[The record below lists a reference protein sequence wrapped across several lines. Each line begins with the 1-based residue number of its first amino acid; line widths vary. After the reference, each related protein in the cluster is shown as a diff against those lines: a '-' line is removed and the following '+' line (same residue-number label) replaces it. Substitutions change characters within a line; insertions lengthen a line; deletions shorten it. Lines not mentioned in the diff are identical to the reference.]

1 MSVISAEGLQKYYG
15 RVHAV
20 DGLTLNVQKSSVTA
34 LIGPNGA
41 GKTTTIKMV
50 LGILRPDKGSVSVL
64 GEDPWD
70 NPKVR
75 RHVGVVYERSN
86 FPSHQQIQ
94 SYLERVARIFGVPE
108 SRAKEVLA
116 QVGLSDVGTRSVR
129 ALSAGMLQK
138 FAIAHALIHQPEV
151 IIADEPTSNLDPTAR
166 TEILDLVSNLSKN
179 GTTFLISSHILP
191 ELSRVSDAVAIVNRG
206 KIWAEGKLSELYSK
220 FGANSLRIASDRPDL
235 LLPKIRQLDYVQG
248 VDMDGQGLTI
258 KVKEGNES
266 RLYEDAPRL
275 AKEAGAKIFGIESRS
290 ASLEELFR
298 QVVRSN

>member
-1 MSVISAEGLQKYYG
+1 MQKHYG
-15 RVHAV
+15 RVAAV
-20 DGLTLNVQKSSVTA
+20 DGLDLSVEKGTVTA

-70 NPKVR
+70 NPAVR
-75 RHVGVVYERSN
+75 KHVGVVYERAN
-86 FPSHQQIQ
+86 FPSHQRIQ
-94 SYLERVARIFGVPE
+94 SYLERVTRIFGVPE
-108 SRAKEVLA
+108 SRAQEVLA
-116 QVGLSDVGTRSVR
+116 QVGLADASTRSVR

-151 IIADEPTSNLDPTAR
+151 IVADEPTSNLDPTAR
-166 TEILDLVSNLSKN
+166 TEILDLVNHLSKD

-206 KIWAEGKLSELYSK
+206 KIWAEGKLSELYDR
-220 FGANSLRIASDRPDL
+220 FGANSLRVGSDRPEML
-235 LLPKIRQLDYVQG
+235 LQAVRGLDYVLG
-248 VDMDGQGLTI
+248 VDIDGQGLTVR
-258 KVKEGNES
+258 VKEGNES
-266 RLYEDAPRL
+266 KLYEDVPRL
-275 AKEAGAKIFGIESRS
+275 AKESGAKIFGIESRS

-298 QVVRSN
+298 RAVKSN